1 MSRSAVRQQ
10 PTPQT
15 VYLAQVVGTV
25 IDFVLRCGLPPQK
38 LQDLV
43 QARLRQ
49 GAVAAS
55 TRSGQSIYVVMPNV
69 LLRWHSDLSLLDAD
83 GSPKPLRL
91 YGAAPSV
98 QALIQAEQPRDT
110 VRQIIATMQE
120 TSMLRRT
127 AKGRYQPTT
136 SAATVSQLNPFLVEH
151 VTTSLVRFLET
162 VQTNVS
168 TGGEDAALLERCAQ
182 VINLPV
188 SELPAFR
195 GFVRD
200 YGADFLTSVD
210 NWLSSRSIERRG
222 RKATPVMGVG
232 VHVFAHVQPEAK
244 KSARARV
251 ARR

>member
-1 MSRSAVRQQ
+1 MSRSPARQQ

-25 IDFVLRCGLPPQK
+25 IDFVLRCGLPPQQ

-49 GAVAAS
+49 GAVAARA
-55 TRSGQSIYVVMPNV
+55 RSGNELYVVMPSL
-69 LLRWHSDLSLLDAD
+69 LLRWHTDLSLLDAD

-98 QALIQAEQPRDT
+98 QALIQAEQPQDPA
-110 VRQIIATMQE
+110 RQIISSLQDAG
-120 TSMLRRT
+120 MLRRT
-127 AKGRYQPTT
+127 ANGRYVPTA
-136 SAATVSQLNPFLVEH
+136 SAATISQLNPLLTDH
-151 VTTSLVRFLET
+151 VTKSLVRFLET
-162 VQTNVS
+162 VQTNVN

-200 YGADFLTSVD
+200 YGADFLNSVD
-210 NWLSSRSIERRG
+210 TWLSSRSVERRG